1 MSSQLQQPKDEYDLV
16 VVGSGVGGMA
26 TALAALEAGMS
37 VAMLEKDHWIGGGTA
52 LSHGGLWAGCNHIA
66 RRAGIPDSR
75 EAVIEYMRFVAG
87 GEADNELLMAYV
99 DSAPVALEY
108 FERCGVGIR
117 LLPGFPDHYFPVA
130 PGSTEVGRSLE
141 SVPVSLR
148 DLGELGDRIENS
160 EIDPHRASVSEFIS
174 WGGIVNRKNRDHALV
189 TKREQD
195 KVRTC
200 GAALIA
206 HFLKGLLRHNTTPFL
221 ETAAEELLERN
232 GAITG
237 ILTNTGR
244 QVKGRYGVVLAAG
257 GYEGDAE
264 MTRSFEGLPGWHSP
278 FPKAI
283 AGDAFRLATEV
294 GAASA
299 FTRNNLAVMVGVPVP
314 SKVKGH
320 EPEFRLV
327 QIFECQMPHTI
338 IVNAQGK
345 RFSDEAYFQDTIAAL
360 RHYDVWKREYP
371 NLPCYMLFDSQYV
384 ENFAFCGND
393 IGTPPPEWVTQADTL
408 EELAGL
414 LGISKSG
421 LLATVAEFNS
431 NARDGVDRA
440 FHRGEKKWTQA
451 KSQEIRGIGTPN
463 PALGPLDKAPYFGVQ
478 LFPAAFVPSGGIR
491 TNSNGQVLS
500 IRGKPIPNLFAVG
513 NSAAHLEYGIGYQAG
528 YSLTAAMTFA
538 YRCVEHLKH

>member
-1 MSSQLQQPKDEYDLV
+1 
-16 VVGSGVGGMA
+16 
-26 TALAALEAGMS
+26 MS

-148 DLGELGDRIENS
+148 DLGELGDRIRDS

-421 LLATVAEFNS
+421 
-431 NARDGVDRA
+431 
-440 FHRGEKKWTQA
+440 
-451 KSQEIRGIGTPN
+451 TPCHC
-463 PALGPLDKAPYFGVQ
+463 
-478 LFPAAFVPSGGIR
+478 GGIQQQCTR
-491 TNSNGQVLS
+491 RCRSGVPPGRKEVDASQVPGDTRDRDTQSRARSAGQGTLFWRPTVSRCLRPQRRHPHKFKWAS
-500 IRGKPIPNLFAVG
+500 AEYTRQTDPQPLCSREFRRPPGIWHRLPGRLFADRRDDLRVPMCG
-513 NSAAHLEYGIGYQAG
+513 AS
-528 YSLTAAMTFA
+528 
-538 YRCVEHLKH
+538 